1 MKKRLR
7 TEDIKEK
14 IELIHKTFD
23 ELQVLKEQSKEEL
36 SQIDREL
43 SNQYHNIE
51 GVEIDYMSESHL
63 MMMKLKDIL
72 YTRREAKVNH
82 TLLESFIT
90 AMERSMEKTKKRYV
104 EILEKHDEIIKE
116 IVDRSK
122 KPDQ

>member
-1 MKKRLR
+1 MKKRVT
-7 TEDIKEK
+7 TENIKEK

-23 ELQVLKEQSKEEL
+23 ELQELKKQSKEEL
-36 SQIDREL
+36 SLIDREL

-63 MMMKLKDIL
+63 MMMKLKDVL
-72 YTRREAKVNH
+72 YSRREAKVNH

-90 AMERSMEKTKKRYV
+90 AMERNMEKTKKRYV
-104 EILEKHDEIIKE
+104 EILNKHQEIIEE

-122 KPDQ
+122 KPNQ